1 MIDQIKKLVEHST
14 EDEVKSL
21 LFHMLLR
28 INMAQETEQ
37 DQLVIDLK
45 NTYQNFVEYKRSQ
58 AVTEK
63 TYEAVHILFGD
74 SASGSLKMTLKERDV
89 GDAKVL
95 AFSDV
100 FSIGP
105 IWKLHEER
113 GIHHRYEWLE
123 NHILFEGDEL
133 AECHEMFNETISE
146 IEAIPDHI
154 PITIWV
160 GGNAHEQTALRY
172 VLYLLKGKQ
181 NVLYIM
187 NTTHSHT
194 LHTGELS
201 PEKMGMMY
209 EHVSAPLNKE
219 QRIAYEEEWQELSA
233 TQEVLRIW
241 ENGEIKRVREDYFDE
256 YIIHTAEK
264 LHKELENHGFMK
276 SARLIGEVLGHVEQY
291 IDDGYFEY
299 RVRYLIMNGVFEI
312 KGVPKAMR
320 FYSVKRK

>member
-1 MIDQIKKLVEHST
+1 MIDQLKKLVEHST

-28 INMAQETEQ
+28 INMAQET
-37 DQLVIDLK
+37 DQAQLLKDLK
-45 NTYQNFVEYKRSQ
+45 NTYQDFVEYKRSQ
-58 AVTEK
+58 AETEK

-95 AFSDV
+95 SFSDV

-105 IWKLHEER
+105 VWKLHEKR
-113 GIHHRYEWLE
+113 GLRHRYEWLN
-123 NHILFEGDEL
+123 NHILFEGDDLTEH
-133 AECHEMFNETISE
+133 HERFNETISK

-154 PITIWV
+154 PITIWA

-181 NVLYIM
+181 NDLFIM

-201 PEKMGMMY
+201 PEKVGVIY
-209 EHVSAPLNKE
+209 EKVSAPLNKE

-291 IDDGYFEY
+291 IGDGYFEY

-312 KGVPKAMR
+312 EGVPKAMR
-320 FYSVKRK
+320 FYSVKLK

>member
-1 MIDQIKKLVEHST
+1 LIDQIKKLVQHST

-58 AVTEK
+58 ALTEK

-133 AECHEMFNETISE
+133 AECHERFNETISE

-194 LHTGELS
+194 LDTGELS

>member
-21 LFHMLLR
+21 LFHILLR
-28 INMAQETEQ
+28 INMAEETEQ
-37 DQLVIDLK
+37 AQLLKDLK
-45 NTYQNFVEYKRSQ
+45 NTYHNFVEYKRSQ
-58 AVTEK
+58 AVTVK
-63 TYEAVHILFGD
+63 NYETVHILFGD
-74 SASGSLKMTLKERDV
+74 SASGSLKVALKERDV

-105 IWKLHEER
+105 VWKLHEER
-113 GIHHRYEWLE
+113 GLHYRYEWLE

-133 AECHEMFNETISE
+133 AEFLERFNETISE

-160 GGNAHEQTALRY
+160 GGNAHEQTAMRY
-172 VLYLLKGKQ
+172 VLYLLKEKQ
-181 NVLYIM
+181 NDLYIM

-194 LHTGELS
+194 LHTGELP
-201 PEKMGMMY
+201 PEKVGLIY
-209 EHVSAPLNKE
+209 EKESAPLNKE

-241 ENGEIKRVREDYFDE
+241 ENGEIKRVREDYYDE

-264 LHKELENHGFMK
+264 LHKELENQGFMK

-291 IDDGYFEY
+291 IGDGYFEY
-299 RVRYLIMNGVFEI
+299 RVRHLIMNGVFEI
-312 KGVPKAMR
+312 EGVPKAMR

>member
-14 EDEVKSL
+14 EEEVKSL

-28 INMAQETEQ
+28 INMAEETEQ
-37 DQLVIDLK
+37 AQLVLDLK
-45 NTYQNFVEYKRSQ
+45 NTYHNFVGYKRSQ
-58 AVTEK
+58 AETEK
-63 TYEAVHILFGD
+63 TYESVHILFGD
-74 SASGSLKMTLKERDV
+74 SASGSLKFALKERDV
-89 GDAKVL
+89 GDVKVL

-105 IWKLHEER
+105 LWKLHEER

-133 AECHEMFNETISE
+133 AEFHERFNETISE
-146 IEAIPDHI
+146 IEGIPDHI
-154 PITIWV
+154 PITIWA
-160 GGNAHEQTALRY
+160 GANAHEQTALRY
-172 VLYLLKGKQ
+172 VLYLLKAKP
-181 NVLYIM
+181 NDLYIVD
-187 NTTHSHT
+187 TTHSHT
-194 LHTGELS
+194 LHTGQLS
-201 PEKMGMMY
+201 PEKVGLMY
-209 EHVSAPLNKE
+209 EKESAPLNNE

-241 ENGEIKRVREDYFDE
+241 ENGEIKRVREDYYDA

-264 LHKELENHGFMK
+264 LHKELENPGFMK

-291 IDDGYFEY
+291 IGDGYFEY
-299 RVRYLIMNGVFEI
+299 RVRHLIMNGVFDIE
-312 KGVPKAMR
+312 GVPKAMR